1 MKRIIKRQL
10 TKLGIFPGHL
20 PNLIIPGV
28 QKAATSSLFHY
39 LVQHPSIAGG
49 NSKEMHFFDLDN
61 KFNRGKKWYKQQFP
75 YTNEYILDATPNYLY
90 EKHIP
95 IRIKETLGDNVRFI
109 IVLRDPVS
117 RCFSAW
123 NMYRQIAHEP
133 DKINRFAEIERVEP
147 RYKLFSKYYQSRHF
161 PSFTEA
167 VNIELQAITSGKK
180 EFVEPGIVRRGFYV
194 EQLEHWLSIFDRR
207 KFLFLEQESLRGN
220 SLEASLQRITEFLE
234 VPLEWKQ
241 FSTTA
246 KHISSYENKSIDP
259 TTEATLNRLYKAKNQ
274 GLCKLTGLD
283 LNWSCLVPD

>member
-1 MKRIIKRQL
+1 MKKTIERQL
-10 TKLGIFPGHL
+10 TKVGVLSGHL

-39 LVQHPSIAGG
+39 LVQHPSIVGG
-49 NSKEMHFFDLDN
+49 NIKEIHFFDLDN

-75 YTNEYILDATPNYLY
+75 HYEDYILDATPSYLY

-95 IRIKETLGDNVRFI
+95 IRIKETLGKNVRFI

-117 RCFSAW
+117 RSFSAW
-123 NMYRQIAHEP
+123 NMYRKIALAP
-133 DKINRFAEIERVEP
+133 KRVARFAEIERVEP
-147 RYKLFSKYYQSRHF
+147 RYKLFSKYYQSGYF

-167 VNIELQAITSGKK
+167 VDIELRAITSGKE

-234 VPLEWKQ
+234 VPPEWKQ

-246 KHISSYENKSIDP
+246 KHVSSYENTSIDP
-259 TTEATLNRLYKAKNQ
+259 TTEAKLTRLYKAKNQ
-274 GLCKLTGLD
+274 GLCELTGLD
-283 LNWSCLVPD
+283 LNWSCLMPD